1 MAHPVLRKL
10 AVAGL
15 ATAAALAA
23 GVLAPAP
30 ASALTPRVELV
41 NVSTNLRADVM
52 WASTADATGAF
63 LWPDNTS
70 ASQLFDLQSTG
81 GGWFTI
87 KARHSGKCLM
97 IRRNVGTVGNGT
109 PLAQYPCTGQGY
121 QSEQWNFVPM
131 MLNCEAQALCLDT
144 GQRVI
149 VNRYSGRC
157 IDTANPSG
165 RKPQQQA
172 VLQLWDC
179 ITTPKAWNADNQIW
193 KIFDPATRRTITQ
206 PY

>member
-1 MAHPVLRKL
+1 MARPVLRKL
-10 AVAGL
+10 AAAALG
-15 ATAAALAA
+15 TAAALAA

-70 ASQLFDLQSTG
+70 ASQLFDLQPIG
-81 GGWFTI
+81 GVWFTI

-97 IRRNVGTVGNGT
+97 IKRNVGKIGNGT

-121 QSEQWNFVPM
+121 LSEQWKFVPM
-131 MLNCEAQALCLDT
+131 MTNCEANALCLDT
-144 GQRVI
+144 GHRVI
-149 VNRYSGRC
+149 VNRYTGRC
-157 IDTANPSG
+157 IDTANPAG
-165 RKPQQQA
+165 RKPKQQA

-179 ITTPKAWNADNQIW
+179 IRTPNAWNADNQIW
-193 KIFDPATRRTITQ
+193 KIVDAATKKTVTQ
-206 PY
+206 PH